1 MSSAKTVVE
10 GYAAW
15 LALPWRDSL
24 SAAERVVMLVYP
36 PAQERRIRARLPELD
51 LRTTESGRTWRE
63 VDISNDLGRWIAG
76 HEYAAEFFADPSE
89 MTDGILEDFE
99 RELVERL
106 RATLADAGTEE
117 VVCLIGVGSL
127 FPFVRTSFLI
137 SALES
142 AVIGRLLVLFPGHHD
157 SERHTFR
164 LLDARDGFN
173 YRARVISVD
182 KDS

>member
-1 MSSAKTVVE
+1 MTSAKTVVE

-36 PAQERRIRARLPELD
+36 PAQERRIRARLPELA
-51 LRTTESGRTWRE
+51 LRTKQSGRRWHE
-63 VDISNDLGRWIAG
+63 LDLSDDLGHWIAE
-76 HEYAAEFFADPSE
+76 HEYAPEFFADPAE

-99 RELVERL
+99 NELVERL
-106 RATLADAGTEE
+106 RTAIAAAEPDE

-127 FPFVRTSFLI
+127 FPFVRTAFLI
-137 SALES
+137 SSLES
-142 AVIGRLLVLFPGHHD
+142 AVVGRLLVLFPGHHD
-157 SERHTFR
+157 SERHSFR
-164 LLDARDGFN
+164 LLDARVSSD